1 MAHHKSAIKRIR
13 TNERSRVYNKQF
25 TGRLKSTL
33 KSVFETKSKEDAASK
48 LNNAFKLIDKLVS
61 KNILHKNKAAN
72 QKSRISKYVNGLA

>member
-13 TNERSRVYNKQF
+13 TNERSRVYNKQL

-33 KSVFETKSKEDAASK
+33 KSVFETKSKEDAAPK
-48 LNNAFKLIDKLVS
+48 LNDAFKLMDKLVS